1 MTAEE
6 IFREVIKSPEIVEL
20 FNIQIEKV
28 GKLDFNESSEFKE
41 IEIIK
46 SIIRGELNNTD
57 KSSVFSLIQKKIMQ
71 L

>member
-6 IFREVIKSPEIVEL
+6 IFREVVKSPEIVEL
-20 FNIQIEKV
+20 FNIPIEKV

-57 KSSVFSLIQKKIMQ
+57 KNSIFSIIQKKIMQ

>member
-6 IFREVIKSPEIVEL
+6 IFREVVKSPEIVEL
-20 FNIQIEKV
+20 FNIPIEKA

-57 KSSVFSLIQKKIMQ
+57 KNSIFSIIQKKIMQ

>member
-20 FNIQIEKV
+20 FNIPIKKV
-28 GKLDFNESSEFKE
+28 RNLDFNESSEFKE

-57 KSSVFSLIQKKIMQ
+57 KNSVFSLIQKKIMQ

>member
-6 IFREVIKSPEIVEL
+6 IFREVIKSPEIVDL
-20 FNIQIEKV
+20 FNIPNEKV
-28 GKLDFNESSEFKE
+28 DKLDFNEPSEFRE

-46 SIIRGELNNTD
+46 SIIRGQLNSTD
-57 KSSVFSLIQKKIMQ
+57 KGSIFTIIQKKIMQ

>member
-6 IFREVIKSPEIVEL
+6 IFREVIKSPEIVQF
-20 FNIQIEKV
+20 FNIPIEKIA
-28 GKLDFNESSEFKE
+28 KLDFNEPSEFKE

-57 KSSVFSLIQKKIMQ
+57 KSSVFTIIQKKIMQ

>member
-20 FNIQIEKV
+20 FNIPIEKV